1 MVGPTCLIFTWNQG
15 GCLAPAWHLP
25 RCSSSFSLHL
35 SSYLLLGSVTA
46 VLLPPGNLGI
56 YSSGNLEIPL
66 RPNSKVHPRCVLG
79 LQCHCVACTPPVL
92 RQPLKCLFLPAGI
105 LVPGTGF
112 KETAF
117 LYAVSAAALTH
128 ALARA
133 CSAGRM
139 ERCTCDDS
147 PGLESRQAWQWGV
160 CGDNLKYSTKFLS
173 NFLGPKRGSKDLRA
187 RADAHNT
194 HVGIKVSTFSRCPKH
209 CPWAEYR
216 DGVQGL

>member
-1 MVGPTCLIFTWNQG
+1 MPGP
-15 GCLAPAWHLP
+15 
-25 RCSSSFSLHL
+25 
-35 SSYLLLGSVTA
+35 
-46 VLLPPGNLGI
+46 
-56 YSSGNLEIPL
+56 
-66 RPNSKVHPRCVLG
+66 
-79 LQCHCVACTPPVL
+79 
-92 RQPLKCLFLPAGI
+92 
-105 LVPGTGF
+105 GF

-117 LYAVSAAALTH
+117 LYAVSSAALTH
-128 ALARA
+128 TLARA

-194 HVGIKVSTFSRCPKH
+194 HVGIKVSMFPGRSRAPPSQRAGLRTKVCRRPAHALPPNQHTPRATSGRTSFHQPTFPGHLPWTITRDQEKCPACH
-209 CPWAEYR
+209 P
-216 DGVQGL
+216 

>member
-1 MVGPTCLIFTWNQG
+1 MPLI
-15 GCLAPAWHLP
+15 
-25 RCSSSFSLHL
+25 
-35 SSYLLLGSVTA
+35 
-46 VLLPPGNLGI
+46 LLPGP
-56 YSSGNLEIPL
+56 
-66 RPNSKVHPRCVLG
+66 
-79 LQCHCVACTPPVL
+79 
-92 RQPLKCLFLPAGI
+92 
-105 LVPGTGF
+105 GF

-117 LYAVSAAALTH
+117 LYAVSSAALTH
-128 ALARA
+128 TLARA

-194 HVGIKVSTFSRCPKH
+194 NVGIKVSRFLAALSPSSQSVRSAGGPPPSAPQHTLRLGTSFLQPTFL
-209 CPWAEYR
+209 
-216 DGVQGL
+216 GQ

>member
-1 MVGPTCLIFTWNQG
+1 MVGR
-15 GCLAPAWHLP
+15 LP
-25 RCSSSFSLHL
+25 
-35 SSYLLLGSVTA
+35 
-46 VLLPPGNLGI
+46 
-56 YSSGNLEIPL
+56 EL
-66 RPNSKVHPRCVLG
+66 RPRVH
-79 LQCHCVACTPPVL
+79 TPL
-92 RQPLKCLFLPAGI
+92 ILPTG
-105 LVPGTGF
+105 PGF

-128 ALARA
+128 TLARA

-194 HVGIKVSTFSRCPKH
+194 NVGIKVSRFLVEPFQPERKVCGRSSPICPLPSPHTHPSQDEPLSFSQRSLGNDFGP
-209 CPWAEYR
+209 
-216 DGVQGL
+216 

>member
-1 MVGPTCLIFTWNQG
+1 MLHSKSG
-15 GCLAPAWHLP
+15 GCLRGSFRPESERQVTGRPHIALSLGSHSLTLP
-25 RCSSSFSLHL
+25 TIHPTPLLPSKSCRRLLSFL
-35 SSYLLLGSVTA
+35 SS
-46 VLLPPGNLGI
+46 
-56 YSSGNLEIPL
+56 
-66 RPNSKVHPRCVLG
+66 C
-79 LQCHCVACTPPVL
+79 
-92 RQPLKCLFLPAGI
+92 
-105 LVPGTGF
+105 TGF

-117 LYAVSAAALTH
+117 LYAMSAAALTH

-194 HVGIKVSTFSRCPKH
+194 HVGIKVSVIPGR
-209 CPWAEYR
+209 
-216 DGVQGL
+216 VQRQ

>member
-1 MVGPTCLIFTWNQG
+1 ME
-15 GCLAPAWHLP
+15 LAA
-25 RCSSSFSLHL
+25 R
-35 SSYLLLGSVTA
+35 
-46 VLLPPGNLGI
+46 
-56 YSSGNLEIPL
+56 
-66 RPNSKVHPRCVLG
+66 VHG
-79 LQCHCVACTPPVL
+79 QVAG
-92 RQPLKCLFLPAGI
+92 RLPA
-105 LVPGTGF
+105 LCPQVHVTLARRPWAASKPPALLCLPVPGPGF

-117 LYAVSAAALTH
+117 LYSVSAAALTH
-128 ALARA
+128 TLARA

-194 HVGIKVSTFSRCPKH
+194 NVGIKVSTPCRPGRGVCGRPPRLPPAHTRSRPRMNLIVSTSV
-209 CPWAEYR
+209 PWTSTLGRGREAGKGR
-216 DGVQGL
+216 GVISAGQQVGASLGPGRGEAGTCLEKGPYSKD

>member
-1 MVGPTCLIFTWNQG
+1 MAGRLPEPCPRVHTTLTQLTGAASKPT
-15 GCLAPAWHLP
+15 LP
-25 RCSSSFSLHL
+25 SSIS
-35 SSYLLLGSVTA
+35 
-46 VLLPPGNLGI
+46 
-56 YSSGNLEIPL
+56 
-66 RPNSKVHPRCVLG
+66 
-79 LQCHCVACTPPVL
+79 
-92 RQPLKCLFLPAGI
+92 
-105 LVPGTGF
+105 LVPGPGF

-117 LYAVSAAALTH
+117 LYSVSSAALTH
-128 ALARA
+128 TLARA

-194 HVGIKVSTFSRCPKH
+194 NVGIKVSTLLV
-209 CPWAEYR
+209 A
-216 DGVQGL
+216 GVQGL

>member
-1 MVGPTCLIFTWNQG
+1 M
-15 GCLAPAWHLP
+15 
-25 RCSSSFSLHL
+25 
-35 SSYLLLGSVTA
+35 
-46 VLLPPGNLGI
+46 
-56 YSSGNLEIPL
+56 
-66 RPNSKVHPRCVLG
+66 
-79 LQCHCVACTPPVL
+79 
-92 RQPLKCLFLPAGI
+92 
-105 LVPGTGF
+105 
-112 KETAF
+112 
-117 LYAVSAAALTH
+117 SAAALTH

-194 HVGIKVSTFSRCPKH
+194 HVGIKVSVIPGR
-209 CPWAEYR
+209 
-216 DGVQGL
+216 VQRQ